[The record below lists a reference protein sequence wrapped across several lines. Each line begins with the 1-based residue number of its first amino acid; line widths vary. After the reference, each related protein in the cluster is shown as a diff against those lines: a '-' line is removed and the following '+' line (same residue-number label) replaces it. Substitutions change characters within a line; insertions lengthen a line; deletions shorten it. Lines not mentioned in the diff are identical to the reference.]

1 MGRIP
6 REPPFFLVRTES
18 ARLRCALEGPAGV
31 VVLTGLRGTG
41 KSHLAAEYARSLFGT
56 DVALVGWVNA
66 ETPGST
72 VAGLADIAERLG
84 VAAPDGDSVESARRL
99 RDHLSGGADPALLVL
114 DNATDP
120 DRIGALLPTGGRTR
134 ILVTS
139 VDRSFGAL
147 GEVVDISCFTRPE
160 AVHYLAEATGL
171 GEDGADQVAADLGDL
186 PLALSAATATITG
199 RRLGYGEYGLLLHES
214 PLPTVLRRRAGHDY
228 PRSVV
233 QAILLCIDTVEAPTD
248 DYGLDL
254 DVAWLLGVM
263 AMLSPGGVHRS
274 LLAVAARRVDDAV
287 ERCVT
292 GSLLSWSTSGEALLM
307 HRLVGRVLRERGRDT
322 VERGVLRRIAGTLY
336 RRRPA
341 PRTAVQLVRSALAV
355 VIANTFPSSQAWSRR
370 GEGAHLVDQ
379 IDALWETEM
388 VELSTRRHAVGMLNA
403 RRWAVEQLI
412 EAADTARAL
421 TLAQDVARSAERLL
435 GAAHP
440 DTFLSR
446 NRVARAFVAAGRFD
460 AACEAAAAD
469 LTDAERA
476 LGPGHAMTLAL
487 RGQLASAYH
496 SAGKPA
502 EAEARYREALV
513 LSRRVFGPEA
523 PETLALRTGLAQA
536 RQAAGQVAEAVA
548 LFEEVLSLYIRVLG
562 TGHAETFRCRHHLA
576 HCYGEAGRT
585 GEAVPLLRANLEEA
599 VRAFGADHPS
609 TLAARNN
616 LALAY
621 QALGRFADAIRLG
634 EANLTERLRVLGPDH
649 PDTLLTRHNLAH
661 ALYLG
666 GRLDEAV
673 ALYEMNVDDFRR
685 VLGPDHQYSLL
696 TRAGLGI
703 AYSAAGRHEEAIAVQ
718 EATLRDRLRVLGP
731 RHPQTLHAVGN
742 LADALAVYDLPRAIS
757 LFEQNLLA
765 TAGEFGPDHP
775 DTLRSRHNLAA
786 AYQAAGRLDEALTHF
801 EENLADRLRI
811 LGPDSAASLESR
823 DNLAAV
829 YRAAGRLDRAIE
841 LFGENLTTYQ
851 RLLPG
856 HRRLRTL
863 RGALA
868 TTLREAGRLDEAI
881 PLYETNIDDYR
892 RALGPAHSDT
902 VRAVYALAG
911 AYHAAGRHSAA
922 TDVFETAY
930 AQVVRVLGSAHPLAS
945 DVRAG
950 LTAARGEE
958 ESGEPVREDDAG

>member
-1 MGRIP
+1 MVGRIP
-6 REPPFFLVRTES
+6 REPPYFVVRAES
-18 ARLRCALEGPAGV
+18 ARLRRVLENSAGV
-31 VVLTGLRGTG
+31 VVLTGLRGAG
-41 KSHLAAEYARSLFGT
+41 KSHLAAEYARSLSGT
-56 DVALVGWVNA
+56 GAVLVGWVNA
-66 ETPGST
+66 ETADTT
-72 VAGLADIAERLG
+72 VSGLADIAERLG

-147 GEVVDISCFTRPE
+147 GEVVDISCFTRSE
-160 AVHYLAEATGL
+160 AVHYLAESTGL

-186 PLALSAATATITG
+186 PLALSAAAATIIG
-199 RRLGYGEYGLLLHES
+199 RRLGYGEYGLLLHDS
-214 PLPTVLRRRAGHDY
+214 PLPAVLRRRAGHDY

-233 QAILLCIDTVEAPTD
+233 QAILLCIDTIEAPTD

-274 LLAVAARRVDDAV
+274 LLAVAERRVDEAV

-292 GSLLSWSTSGEALLM
+292 GSLLTWSTSGEALLM

-322 VERGVLRRIAGTLY
+322 VERGVVHRIARALH
-336 RRRPA
+336 RRRSA

-370 GEGAHLVDQ
+370 DEGARLVDQ

-388 VELSTRRHAVGMLNA
+388 VELSTRRHAAGMLNA

-435 GAAHP
+435 GAAHT

-446 NRVARAFVAAGRFD
+446 NLVTRALVAAGRFD
-460 AACEAAAAD
+460 AASAAAEAD
-469 LTDAERA
+469 LADAQRA
-476 LGPGHAMTLAL
+476 LGPGHPVTLVL
-487 RGQLASAYH
+487 RGQLASAHH
-496 SAGKPA
+496 SAGRPA
-502 EAEARYREALV
+502 EAEFRYREALA
-513 LSRRVFGPEA
+513 LSSRVFGPEA
-523 PETLALRTGLAQA
+523 PETLAFRTGLAQA

-548 LFEEVLSLYIRVLG
+548 LFEEVLPLYIRVLG
-562 TGHAETFRCRHHLA
+562 ADHADTFRCRHHLA

-599 VRAFGADHPS
+599 VQAFGADHPS

-621 QALGRFADAIRLG
+621 QATGRFADAIRLG

-661 ALYLG
+661 ALHLD

-673 ALYEMNVDDFRR
+673 ALFEMNLDDFHR

-703 AYSAAGRHEEAIAVQ
+703 AYSAAGRREEAIAVQ

-731 RHPQTLHAVGN
+731 RHPQTLHAVNN
-742 LADALAVYDLPRAIS
+742 LADALAGHDLPRAIS

-765 TAGEFGPDHP
+765 TVREFGPDHP

-786 AYQAAGRLDEALTHF
+786 AYHAAGRFDDALAHL
-801 EENLADRLRI
+801 EENLADRLRV
-811 LGPDSAASLESR
+811 LGPDSPATLESR
-823 DNLAAV
+823 DNLAAAH
-829 YRAAGRLDRAIE
+829 RATGQLDRAIE
-841 LFGENLTTYQ
+841 LFGENMAAYH
-851 RLLPG
+851 RVLPG
-856 HRRLRTL
+856 HPRLRAV

-868 TTLREAGRLDEAI
+868 ATLREAGRLDEAI
-881 PLYETNIDDYR
+881 PLYETNAGEYR
-892 RALGPAHSDT
+892 RELGPAHSDT
-902 VRAVYALAG
+902 VRAVHALAG
-911 AYHAAGRHSAA
+911 AYHAAGRHCAA
-922 TDVFETAY
+922 AE
-930 AQVVRVLGSAHPLAS
+930 
-945 DVRAG
+945 
-950 LTAARGEE
+950 LTAPSWEE
-958 ESGEPVREDDAG
+958 EPGEAVRKDASG